1 MPDFSFREW
10 FCSRWPPKPSQRY
23 SIYFTVLKYRT
34 FYKKKIQF
42 SAANFIFFISL
53 GHEADWISTSP
64 RTVFEINNMYIC
76 MNKRIVPIHPKVFFV
91 EPTYSLSVSSK
102 MNMEKSS
109 RISSLFAQI
118 QTLGIISN
126 LVGVQHIWTKLYKSI
141 EQIYLN
147 PYANYKA
154 FVLKLQQQTKWM

>member
-34 FYKKKIQF
+34 FYTKKIQF

-53 GHEADWISTSP
+53 GHDADWISTSP

-76 MNKRIVPIHPKVFFV
+76 MNKRIVPIHPKVFFCWTHLQFV
-91 EPTYSLSVSSK
+91 CFFKNEHGEKFSDFKFICTDPDFGHNKYFGRCSTYLDKTLQKYRTNISK
-102 MNMEKSS
+102 P
-109 RISSLFAQI
+109 ICQL
-118 QTLGIISN
+118 
-126 LVGVQHIWTKLYKSI
+126 
-141 EQIYLN
+141 
-147 PYANYKA
+147 
-154 FVLKLQQQTKWM
+154 